1 VTRKPAVYANHGH
14 YIAEGWST
22 EPKESFK
29 ALADLL
35 EARGVG
41 PGAALLDV
49 GCATGEL
56 LAHLATR
63 FEGAR
68 LVGVDVADEL
78 VATARRLLPEAEFA
92 QASAL
97 DLPAE
102 HTGAFDTVTAMGCM
116 SIFDE
121 AEVETFWDNLFRAA
135 KPGGLIVV
143 FSPLNEH
150 GVDAVIRH
158 RKRLGGKAGPWE
170 AGWNVFST
178 DTVAELVAARG
189 GTLEFE
195 RFELP
200 FDLAPRE
207 DPVRTWTLRT
217 ERRERQLTNGLKLL
231 IDHYF
236 TIVRTSGR
244 TA

>member
-1 VTRKPAVYANHGH
+1 MTRKAAYANHGH
-14 YIAEGWST
+14 YIAEGWRA

-29 ALADLL
+29 ALAALL
-35 EARGVG
+35 EARGLG

-56 LAHLATR
+56 LGYLATR

-68 LVGVDVADEL
+68 LVGVDVAEEL

-92 QASAL
+92 HASAL
-97 DLPAE
+97 DLPSAYA
-102 HTGAFDTVTAMGCM
+102 GIFDAVTALGCM

-121 AEVETFWDNLFRAA
+121 DEVEAFWDNLFRAA
-135 KPGGLIVV
+135 RPGGLIVA

-150 GVDAVIRH
+150 GIDTVIRH
-158 RKRLGGKAGPWE
+158 RKRIGGRVGPWE

-178 DTVAELVAARG
+178 ETVAELVAERG
-189 GTLEFE
+189 GTLELE

-200 FDLAPRE
+200 IDLAPRE
-207 DPVRTWTLRT
+207 DPVRTWTMRT
-217 ERRERQLTNGLKLL
+217 EARERQLTNGLKLL

-236 TIVRTSGR
+236 MIVRRGE
-244 TA
+244 